1 MHILQWVIGFY
12 REVKGDRTLSEH
24 MRTHANR

>member
-24 MRTHANR
+24 MRTGSEH